1 MVKSVSAVLLLIASC
16 LPLAAEPAVTSDVI
30 KALAPTGKLRAAI
43 NYGNAVLVQKGANGE
58 PAGVSPELA
67 RQLAKTLN
75 VPLDIVTYTSAG
87 KTFEA
92 AKKNEWDVAFFA
104 IDPVRGADVEFT
116 APYVLI
122 QGTYLV
128 LKSSPLKTV
137 GDVDKPGM
145 RIGVGKGSVY
155 DLYLTRNLKNATLVR
170 NPKGGG
176 AGGVEPFLEQ
186 TLDAAAGVREAL
198 EMYAADH
205 PDVRVMSDSFQEI
218 RQAMVT
224 PKDRAAAGVT
234 YLRAFVEEQKAN
246 GFVAHALKRSGQK
259 APVAPP
265 EK

>member
-1 MVKSVSAVLLLIASC
+1 MVKSVSAVLLLMASC
-16 LPLAAEPAVTSDVI
+16 LPLAAEPTVTSDVI

-67 RQLAKTLN
+67 RQLAKALH

-205 PDVRVMSDSFQEI
+205 SDVRVMSDSFQEI

-224 PKDRAAAGVT
+224 PKGRAAAGVT

>member
-1 MVKSVSAVLLLIASC
+1 MVKGVSAVLLLIASC

-186 TLDAAAGVREAL
+186 KLDAAAGVREAL

-224 PKDRAAAGVT
+224 PKGRGTAGVT

>member
-1 MVKSVSAVLLLIASC
+1 MLKTTLAFALFIATC
-16 LPLAAEPAVTSDVI
+16 LPLAAEPAVTPDVI
-30 KALAPTGKLRAAI
+30 KDLAPTGKLRAAI

-67 RQLAKTLN
+67 RQLAKKLN

-92 AKKNEWDVAFFA
+92 AKKSEWDVAFFA
-104 IDPVRGADVEFT
+104 IDPVRGVDVEFT

-128 LKSSPLKTV
+128 LKSSPLKNAA
-137 GDVDKPGM
+137 DVDKPGI

-155 DLYLTRNLKNATLVR
+155 DLYLTRNLKNASLVR
-170 NPKGGG
+170 NPQGGG
-176 AGGVEPFLEQ
+176 AGGVEPFLAQ
-186 TLDAAAGVREAL
+186 KLDAAAGVREAL
-198 EMYAADH
+198 EMYATEHA
-205 PDVRVMSDSFQEI
+205 DVRVMSDSFQEI

-224 PKDRAAAGVT
+224 PKGRGSTGVT

-246 GFVAHALKRSGQK
+246 GFVADALKRSGQK
-259 APVAPP
+259 APAAPP